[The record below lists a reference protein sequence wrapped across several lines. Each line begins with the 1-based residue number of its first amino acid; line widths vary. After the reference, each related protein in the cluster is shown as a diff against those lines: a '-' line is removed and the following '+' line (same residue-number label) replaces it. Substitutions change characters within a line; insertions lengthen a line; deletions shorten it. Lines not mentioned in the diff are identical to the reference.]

1 MEESG
6 SKKDDIQVRRLSII
20 DFSSEDDSLLGL
32 PSGFP
37 QENQELRSIELFES
51 VGDDK
56 LVDFDYVT
64 GQKEL
69 VPQPSECLEPE
80 RVRRNGK
87 YNLRKSLAWDSA
99 FFTCE
104 GVLDAEELSSMTGV
118 VKGEKQL
125 LPGIE
130 EEVHRSTDSISTL
143 ESDTLTLES
152 NETSLFEDVRAS
164 IQKSSKAAVTADES
178 SKVGSRVRE
187 TKTGNAL
194 RRVELASQ
202 PKMKPKVACKKP
214 SIGMQNPGTLARQV
228 SASPQFS
235 QSSAVS
241 GESTLSLMKRPK
253 GQGKPIPSSTTLAK
267 RASLGGNLLK
277 MEKDTVKTA
286 PGRGAPVSK
295 LPGSS
300 RNVPRPTVSFKSS
313 SVASSTA
320 TTTEATSSSFDS
332 SASTTS
338 VKIGKS
344 PSNSMRRKA
353 DTRTGNPRSSGSNP
367 KTPSRISSVNK
378 TGPGKSHISSQLMP
392 FSKLSSSISPA
403 SSISDWSSESVSSI
417 SSLQQISC
425 SSRDSIQ
432 SSCKRVSIDFDTP
445 QSLDS
450 ENHVDD
456 RSSVGRVTLPPASKP
471 SGLRLPSPKI
481 GFFDGVK
488 SAVRTPKKSVQ
499 SHPIVPSNLPKIG
512 AGSGSKTGGQIKAK
526 LGKLNTERAVT
537 NSTKLDAQRTSSNT
551 KPKVSTPQEASKA
564 ATRISS
570 ALRKVESCHA
580 TSPEV
585 KNDTPLKNSSE
596 NYLKAEEVGSG
607 GDDIGLHDKDSGLAE
622 NNETVVLKAEVTPEN
637 KCSAHKEDL
646 NISPITGGQT
656 AISDL
661 SSISNLT
668 NLTLPQE
675 VIEHTKNEE
684 LSFMNDLH
692 SSKKINEKERSHFED
707 QIDCLTRQASAMD
720 IKGTQEMVLSDSFSS
735 QQNLNGEDNVC
746 VPKSSSH
753 RELLVCVQEDSLIN
767 LSKPTLCPTTNENT
781 AGKRIPFS
789 VKDSLCNIGE
799 SFDVSKGLT
808 LSEGEKNSQLP
819 SSEEQFAE
827 IV

>member
-6 SKKDDIQVRRLSII
+6 SKKDDVQVRRLSII

-51 VGDDK
+51 VRDDK
-56 LVDFDYVT
+56 LVDFDGVT

-118 VKGEKQL
+118 DKGEKQL

-152 NETSLFEDVRAS
+152 NETNLFEDIRAS

-178 SKVGSRVRE
+178 GKVGSGVRE

-202 PKMKPKVACKKP
+202 PKMKPKVASKKP

-253 GQGKPIPSSTTLAK
+253 VQGKPIPSSTTLAK

-277 MEKDTVKTA
+277 MEKDKVKTA
-286 PGRGAPVSK
+286 GRGAPVSK

-332 SASTTS
+332 STSTTS

-344 PSNSMRRKA
+344 PSNSMRGKA

-456 RSSVGRVTLPPASKP
+456 RSSIGRVTLPSASKP

-488 SAVRTPKKSVQ
+488 SAVRTPKRSVQ
-499 SHPIVPSNLPKIG
+499 SHPIAPSNLPKIG
-512 AGSGSKTGGQIKAK
+512 AGGGSKTRGQIKAK
-526 LGKLNTERAVT
+526 LGKLNPERAVT
-537 NSTKLDAQRTSSNT
+537 NSTKPDAQRTSSNT
-551 KPKVSTPQEASKA
+551 KPKVSTSQEASKA

-585 KNDTPLKNSSE
+585 KNDTPLKNGSE

-607 GDDIGLHDKDSGLAE
+607 GDDIGLHDKDTGLAE
-622 NNETVVLKAEVTPEN
+622 NNETVDVPKAEMTPEN

-646 NISPITGGQT
+646 KISPITGGHT

-675 VIEHTKNEE
+675 VTEHTKKEE

-692 SSKKINEKERSHFED
+692 SSKKSNEKERSHFED
-707 QIDCLTRQASAMD
+707 QIDCLTRQTKAMD

-746 VPKSSSH
+746 APKSSSH

-767 LSKPTLCPTTNENT
+767 LSKPTLFPTTNENA

-808 LSEGEKNSQLP
+808 VSEGEKNSQLP
-819 SSEEQFAE
+819 SSEEQLAE